1 MECEHG
7 RNLILQAVP
16 LCLSR
21 LRDLLNGTS
30 PMRKVCVWVWV
41 GERRGEEGRVF
52 KGKTFGRTS
61 RTSHVY
67 IYHRCTTYCMLH
79 VLILYYIKAQTYPQ
93 PQGIHKHMWHTEHT
107 HTFIHRQP
115 LNPKL
120 MKNAW

>member
-7 RNLILQAVP
+7 KNLILQAVP

-30 PMRKVCVWVWV
+30 PMRKVCVGVCV
-41 GERRGEEGRVF
+41 GVGRGEER
-52 KGKTFGRTS
+52 KAESSKEKTFGRTS

-67 IYHRCTTYCMLH
+67 IYHRYTTYCTLH
-79 VLILYYIKAQTYPQ
+79 VLILYYIKPQTYPQ

-107 HTFIHRQP
+107 HTHTP
-115 LNPKL
+115 SYTGNH
-120 MKNAW
+120 